1 MCESDQ
7 LKLNKYITRTM
18 IIKAKKSGDGDRL
31 SSFLTYNFMTSN
43 KSPWASISSFAN
55 ETRIPLLL
63 ECFGDKMEYRALRL

>member
-31 SSFLTYNFMTSN
+31 SSFLTYNFMTSD
-43 KSPWASISSFAN
+43 KSP
-55 ETRIPLLL
+55 
-63 ECFGDKMEYRALRL
+63 